1 MKTAWTVG
9 KLARLVGGVVEG
21 NVDTPITGVAGL
33 SEAGE
38 AEISFLSS
46 RRYEHLIR
54 STKAAAVIVAKD
66 ARVRKNI
73 PVIRVDN
80 PDEAFARI
88 TAAICPP
95 RVGLS
100 PGIHRSAVISPG
112 ARIGKRVAIGQNVV
126 VESGGVVEDRTSIY
140 ANCYIG
146 HGARV
151 GPDSTLY
158 PGVVVS
164 DRCQIGAGVIVHAGA
179 VIGSDGFGYADINGK
194 KEKVPQL
201 GIVVVADGV
210 EIGANVTIDRARFGQ
225 TVIGRNTKIDNLV
238 HIAHNVRVGE
248 NCVLVAQTGIAGSS
262 RLGRGCILAG
272 QSGVNGH
279 VDIGDGA
286 TVAARAGVT
295 KTVPAGM
302 IVSGFP
308 ARPIREFRRE
318 QGAMRKLPELWKTV
332 RELSET
338 VARLANAQSKKGKRS
353 RG

>member
-9 KLARLVGGVVEG
+9 KLAKLVGGVAAGDRATLIAGVE
-21 NVDTPITGVAGL
+21 GL

-38 AEISFLSS
+38 GEISFLASK
-46 RRYEHLIR
+46 RYEHLLA
-54 STKAAAVIVAKD
+54 STKAAAVVVGKD
-66 ARVRKNI
+66 AKVRKNL
-73 PVIRVDN
+73 PVIRVSN

-88 TAAICPP
+88 AAAICPP
-95 RVGLS
+95 RVVLAR
-100 PGIHRSAVISPG
+100 GIHRSAVISPG
-112 ARIGKRVAIGQNVV
+112 ARIGKKVAIGQNVV
-126 VESGGVVEDRTSIY
+126 VESGAVVDDGTSVY

-151 GPDSTLY
+151 GANSTLY

-164 DRCQIGAGVIVHAGA
+164 DRCQIGARVIIHAGA
-179 VIGSDGFGYADINGK
+179 VVGSDGFGYADMNGK

-201 GIVVVADGV
+201 GIVVVGDGV

-238 HIAHNVRVGE
+238 HVAHNVRVGE

-279 VDIGDGA
+279 IDVGEGV

-295 KTVPAGM
+295 KNIPAGTV
-302 IVSGFP
+302 VSGFP
-308 ARPIREFRRE
+308 ARPIRQFRRE
-318 QGAMRKLPELWKTV
+318 QGALRKLPELWKTV
-332 RELSET
+332 RDLSGT
-338 VARLANAQSKKGKRS
+338 VAELAGKVR
-353 RG
+353 RKQD